1 MVATPLN
8 KLILIIGGARS
19 GKSAFGERLAAQL
32 SDRVLYVATAQPL
45 DEEMQE
51 RIHKH
56 RAARP
61 AHWQTLEASLQV
73 GQAIEQRVGPAGLV
87 LLDCL
92 TLLVCNAILQ
102 DGDEATIEK
111 ARPRVEVEVE
121 GLLRVSQ
128 KHSKPTIIVSNEV
141 GMGMIP
147 PYPLGRVYQDL
158 LGWANQSVAAQAD
171 QVYLLI
177 AGLPVEIKHLIA
189 EVHRGIIS
197 SLV

>member
-19 GKSAFGERLAAQL
+19 GKSAFGERLAARL
-32 SDRVLYVATAQPL
+32 SDQVLYVATAQAL
-45 DEEMQE
+45 DEEMRE

-61 AHWQTLEASLQV
+61 PHWQTLEASLQV
-73 GQAIEQRVGPAGLV
+73 EQAIEQAVGPAELV

-92 TLLVCNAILQ
+92 TLLVSNVILQ
-102 DGDEATIEK
+102 DGDDVTIET
-111 ARPRVEVEVE
+111 ARPRVEAEIE

-128 KHSKPTIIVSNEV
+128 KHSKPIIIVSNEV
-141 GMGMIP
+141 GMGVIP
-147 PYPLGRVYQDL
+147 PYPLGRIYQDL
-158 LGWANQSVAAQAD
+158 LGWANQRVAAQAD

-177 AGLPVEIKHLIA
+177 AGLPVEIKHLSA
-189 EVHRGIIS
+189 EVHGGIVS